1 MANRRRIDRA
11 EQARKALSL
20 AKRIGLFTLRVT
32 GLLLAVASICGGGW
46 AAIRWITTTPRLAI
60 ETFTITGNDRAT
72 ETEIRGLLGIR
83 AGENL
88 LVADL
93 GSAHDRLLSHPW
105 IREVSIARRFPQG
118 LDIAVV
124 ERQPVAL
131 VDLGHLYLLDERGEV
146 FKRALPGDPLDL
158 PVITGLPRGD
168 WADRPEEARQRLDE
182 ALHALGAWG
191 AREKSRTLQAAEV
204 HLDEAEGVTLYL
216 GDRGP
221 AVKLGHGDF
230 ERKLDRLDRVLAEV
244 ERRGERVELV
254 RLDNRARP
262 GWIAA
267 RFADASVPK
276 RETATR

>member
-1 MANRRRIDRA
+1 MAVARRVA
-11 EQARKALSL
+11 AFS
-20 AKRIGLFTLRVT
+20 LRVV
-32 GLLLAVASICGGGW
+32 GLLAVVASIFGAGW
-46 AAIRWITTTPRLAI
+46 AALRWITTTPRLAI
-60 ETFTITGNDRAT
+60 DEITIAGNDRAT
-72 ETEIRGLLGIR
+72 EPELLSLLGITP
-83 AGENL
+83 GENL

-93 GSAHDRLLSHPW
+93 AGAHARLAAHPW
-105 IREVSIARRFPQG
+105 VRSVAVARRFPQG
-118 LDIAVV
+118 LEITIV
-124 ERQPVAL
+124 ERQPLAL
-131 VDLGHLYLLDERGEV
+131 VDLDRLYLLDERGEV

-168 WADRPEEARQRLDE
+168 WAERPEEARQRLDE

-191 AREKSRTLQAAEV
+191 ERERSRSLPVAEV
-204 HLDEAEGVTLYL
+204 HLDEGEGVTLYL

-230 ERKLDRLDRVLAEV
+230 ERKLERLVRVLTEV

-267 RFADASVPK
+267 RLADAGGPK
-276 RETATR
+276 G

>member
-11 EQARKALSL
+11 EQARNALSL
-20 AKRIGLFTLRVT
+20 AKRIAIFTLRVT
-32 GLLLAVASICGGGW
+32 GLLLAVASICGGGYG
-46 AAIRWITTTPRLAI
+46 AYRWITTTPKLAI
-60 ETFTITGNDRAT
+60 ETFSITGNDRAA
-72 ETEIRGLLGIR
+72 ETEIRALLGIGP
-83 AGENL
+83 GENIL
-88 LVADL
+88 LADL
-93 GSAHDRLLSHPW
+93 GSAHDRLLGHPW
-105 IREVSIARRFPQG
+105 IREVSLARRFPQG

-124 ERQPVAL
+124 ERRPLAL

-168 WADRPEEARQRLDE
+168 WAERPEEARQRLDE
-182 ALHALGAWG
+182 ALHALAAWG
-191 AREKSRTLQAAEV
+191 ERERSRALQAAEV

-267 RFADASVPK
+267 RLAEATEPSRK
-276 RETATR
+276 TATR

>member
-1 MANRRRIDRA
+1 VANRRRIDRA

-20 AKRIGLFTLRVT
+20 AKRIAVFTLRVT
-32 GLLLAVASICGGGW
+32 GLLLAVASVCGGAYG
-46 AAIRWITTTPRLAI
+46 AYRWITTTPRLAI
-60 ETFTITGNDRAT
+60 ETISIAGNDRAT

-83 AGENL
+83 PGENL
-88 LVADL
+88 LLADL
-93 GSAHDRLLSHPW
+93 GTAHDRLLEHPW
-105 IREVSIARRFPQG
+105 IREAAVARRFPQG
-118 LDIAVV
+118 IEIAVV
-124 ERQPVAL
+124 ERQPLAL

-168 WADRPEEARQRLDE
+168 WAERPEEARQRLDE

-191 AREKSRTLQAAEV
+191 ERERSRTLQAAEV
-204 HLDEAEGVTLYL
+204 HLDEGEGVTLYL

-221 AVKLGHGDF
+221 AVMLGHGDF
-230 ERKLDRLDRVLAEV
+230 ERKLDRLDRVLTEV

-267 RFADASVPK
+267 RLAEATEPK
-276 RETATR
+276 TATP